1 MDFRIQIAMRAR
13 AALLLFLAS
22 IVAGGLAV
30 FAAALVTDP
39 SLAASK
45 TVKAGAKPSAKPT
58 ADAPAEVH
66 WRALGD
72 ALTEAKSSNKII
84 VADVY
89 TDWCGW
95 CRRMDKDTYAKPEVQ
110 SYLDKSFVPVRL
122 NAEADTRV
130 HYAGGDYTY
139 RELAAGFRITGYPT
153 TLFLAPDGKH
163 LATAPGYMKAED
175 FLSVLRYFGDGHY
188 KNQSF
193 QDYEDQLEAAASPGS
208 PATPPTD
215 PPHKDAP

>member
-1 MDFRIQIAMRAR
+1 MEFPIRIAMRAR
-13 AALLLFLAS
+13 TAFVLFLAS

-30 FAAALVTDP
+30 FAAALVSDP
-39 SLAASK
+39 SFAA
-45 TVKAGAKPSAKPT
+45 AKVVRGGKVA
-58 ADAPAEVH
+58 APAGDAAPEVH
-66 WRALGD
+66 WRDLDAALS
-72 ALTEAKSSNKII
+72 EAKSSNKII

-95 CRRMDKDTYAKPEVQ
+95 CKRMDRDTYSKPDVQ
-110 SYLDKSFVPVRL
+110 AYLDKSFVPVKL

-130 HYAGGDYTY
+130 HYAKGEYSY
-139 RELAAGFRITGYPT
+139 RELAAGFGINSYPT

-163 LATAPGYMKAED
+163 LASAPGYMKAAD

-193 QDYEDQLEAAASPGS
+193 KEYEAELDAAP
-208 PATPPTD
+208 PADAPTD
-215 PPHKDAP
+215 APRKDAP

>member
-1 MDFRIQIAMRAR
+1 MEFPIRIAMRAR
-13 AALLLFLAS
+13 TAFVLFLAS

-30 FAAALVTDP
+30 FAAALVSDP
-39 SLAASK
+39 SFAA
-45 TVKAGAKPSAKPT
+45 AKVVRGGKVAAPT
-58 ADAPAEVH
+58 GDAAPAVH
-66 WRALGD
+66 WRDLDAAL
-72 ALTEAKSSNKII
+72 AEAKSSNKII

-95 CRRMDKDTYAKPEVQ
+95 CKRMDRDTYSKPDVQ
-110 SYLDKSFVPVRL
+110 AYLDKSFVPVKL

-130 HYAGGDYTY
+130 HYAKGEYSY
-139 RELAAGFRITGYPT
+139 RELAAGFGINSYPT

-163 LATAPGYMKAED
+163 LASAPGYMKAAD

-193 QDYEDQLEAAASPGS
+193 KEYEAELDAAP
-208 PATPPTD
+208 PADAPTD
-215 PPHKDAP
+215 APRKDAP

>member
-1 MDFRIQIAMRAR
+1 MEFPTWIAMRAR
-13 AALLLFLAS
+13 TAFVLFLAS

-30 FAAALVTDP
+30 FAAALVSDA
-39 SLAASK
+39 SFAAAK
-45 TVKAGAKPSAKPT
+45 TVKAGKVA
-58 ADAPAEVH
+58 APAGEATPEVH
-66 WRALGD
+66 WRDLGA

-95 CRRMDKDTYAKPEVQ
+95 CRRMDRDTYSKPEVQ
-110 SYLDKSFVPVRL
+110 AYLDKSFVPVKL
-122 NAEADTRV
+122 NAEAATRV
-130 HYAGGDYTY
+130 HYASGEYSY
-139 RELAAGFRITGYPT
+139 RELAAGFGINSYPT

-163 LATAPGYMKAED
+163 LASAPGYMKAED

-193 QDYEDQLEAAASPGS
+193 KEYEDQLDQA
-208 PATPPTD
+208 PPTD
-215 PPHKDAP
+215 APTDASRKDAP